1 MAANFSVSLMKTSS
15 RNQLKSILVAIFLF
29 LSFGVMGQ
37 NDRNFEVAISGAKPP
52 SQSTQRIALVIGN
65 GNYKDAP
72 LANPVNDSKAMA
84 QSLKQSGFSVTL
96 LENGDMKRMQAA
108 VRHFGDQLRTGG
120 GVGLFYFAGHGMQ
133 IKGRNYLIPV
143 GAAIE
148 REDEVAY
155 NALDAQAVLD
165 KMDSAGNG
173 TNILILDA
181 CRNNPFTR
189 TSRNAQQGL
198 APMDAPVGTLVAFST
213 APGSVASDGS
223 GQNGLYTRHL
233 LTAMAQSGAK
243 LEDVFKRVRAA
254 VRKDSEGKQV
264 PWEATSLEGD
274 FYFNQTVSSEP
285 MATLRSDAPSDSL
298 ELSMWELVRSSG
310 TTSEIQAFMSRFP
323 QSKYSD
329 QAITRLKELNA
340 IAGMTDSKF
349 PIHVAISP
357 TPQSTPISIKPV
369 PASPTKQPEQAG
381 RQRNEFGYTVGD
393 RWSMQVLD
401 RYNNQVIRKFS
412 GRVTKI
418 LPSGD
423 VELDGSDKVVFSPTG
438 NWKQHSVKGGK
449 YRSYEPSQRLFP
461 TTFTVGFTEDFK
473 YVDKEEHADGSL
485 LVKNWTVNM
494 KVVAQ
499 ERIRVPAGEFDTYR
513 IERVSFRAYGNA
525 TCVNN
530 MVIWYAPAV
539 RYYAAIDETVKCGN
553 LTTQP
558 EQRERVELVDYDVFG
573 VSSARMNPSN
583 SVVSSSNAQVS
594 QALQPPAGKASNEFG
609 LNVGDRWNWQRID
622 RYKGEVIENLSAK
635 ITKVLANG
643 DLEINGINHGV
654 VWSANGMGNRRW
666 TDRVRESAT
675 VIGDNLPLPKD
686 LKVGAVENVR
696 YSVQSKLRDGATEVE
711 DVTGTLKVVG
721 IERVKVP
728 AGEFETY
735 KLAIRLSST
744 GKKSVGASYFCQ
756 LSYDLWYSPKVLRWV
771 AFEQEIRCGNASP
784 NRFRNELT
792 SFEILKPSSLAV
804 R

>member
-1 MAANFSVSLMKTSS
+1 MKISN
-15 RNQLKSILVAIFLF
+15 RNRLKSILVALFLF
-29 LSFGVMGQ
+29 ISFGVVGQ
-37 NDRNFEVAISGAKPP
+37 NARNFEVAISGTQPP

-72 LANPVNDSKAMA
+72 LANPVNDAKAMA

-96 LENGDMKRMQAA
+96 LENSDMKGMQSA
-108 VRHFGDQLRTGG
+108 VRHFGDQLRAGG
-120 GVGLFYFAGHGMQ
+120 GVGLFYYAGHGMQ
-133 IKGRNYLIPV
+133 IKGRNYLVPV

-189 TSRNAQQGL
+189 ASRNSQQGL

-233 LTAMAQSGAK
+233 LTAMAQSGSK

-274 FYFNQTVSSEP
+274 FYFKQAVAPEP
-285 MATLRSDAPSDSL
+285 AANLPASVPSDGL

-310 TTSEIQAFMSRFP
+310 TTLEIQAFMSRFP
-323 QSKYSD
+323 QSKYSE
-329 QAITRLKELNA
+329 QATIRIKELNA
-340 IAGMTDSKF
+340 IAGMIDSK
-349 PIHVAISP
+349 PPVLAAISP
-357 TPQSTPISIKPV
+357 TQQSTSIPIKPV
-369 PASPTKQPEQAG
+369 PASPAAQMVSGG

-401 RYNNQVIRKFS
+401 RYKNEVIRKFS
-412 GRVTKI
+412 GSVTKI

-423 VELDGSDKVVFSPTG
+423 VELNGSDKVLFSPTG
-438 NWKQHSVKGGK
+438 NWKQHSVGGGR

-461 TTFTVGFTEDFK
+461 TTLKVGFTEDFK
-473 YVDKEEHADGSL
+473 YIDKEERADGSL
-485 LVKNWTVNM
+485 LFKTWTVNM
-494 KVVAQ
+494 KVIGQ
-499 ERIRVPAGEFDTYR
+499 EKIRVPAGEFDTYR
-513 IERVSFRAYGNA
+513 IERVSFRVDGND

-530 MVIWYAPAV
+530 MVIWYAPVV
-539 RYYAAIDETVKCGN
+539 RYYAAIDETVKCG
-553 LTTQP
+553 TRS
-558 EQRERVELVDYDVFG
+558 EQRERVELVDYDVSG
-573 VSSARMNPSN
+573 VSTARINQSN
-583 SVVSSSNAQVS
+583 SVASSSGAQVS
-594 QALQPPAGKASNEFG
+594 QALKPPPAKVSNEFG
-609 LNVGDRWNWQRID
+609 FNVGDRWNWQKID
-622 RYKGEVIENLSAK
+622 RYKGEVIENHSAK
-635 ITKVLANG
+635 ITKILPNG
-643 DLEINGINHGV
+643 DLEINGMNQGV
-654 VWSANGMGNRRW
+654 VWSANGMGGRRW
-666 TDRVRESAT
+666 TDKVRESAT
-675 VIGDNLPLPKD
+675 IIGDNLPLPKD
-686 LKVGAVENVR
+686 LKVGAVEDVR
-696 YSVQSKLRDGATEVE
+696 YSVQSKRRDGATEVE

-735 KLAIRLSST
+735 KLAFRVSST
-744 GKKSVGASYFCQ
+744 GKKSVGAPYFCQ
-756 LSYDLWYSPKVLRWV
+756 LSYDFWYSPKVLRWV
-771 AFEQEIRCGNASP
+771 ASDQEIRCGNAAP
-784 NRFRNELT
+784 DRVRNELT